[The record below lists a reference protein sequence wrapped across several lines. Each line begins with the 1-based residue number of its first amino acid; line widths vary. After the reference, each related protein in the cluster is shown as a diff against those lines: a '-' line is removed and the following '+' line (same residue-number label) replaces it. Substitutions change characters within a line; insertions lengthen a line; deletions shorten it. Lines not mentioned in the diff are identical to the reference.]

1 MTTYLHQILGF
12 GCLFH
17 YLYRFYLKIRYDS
30 MFLELNP
37 IYPIIH
43 LILSLSSFIFKVP
56 LRRFSNTIII
66 WKELQLHNII
76 FTSRSI
82 FIIYHNIYFNTYNIN
97 FYLIKFIIISGH
109 HYLADIIS
117 NKYINNEMTTTRD
130 INFNNIIT
138 KKFYAISQIVATTI
152 LLLHK
157 NPDSSFTIM
166 FPIQLSAFLMTLVR
180 KKIISNYQWHIYYTL
195 SLIFPYLLFNLN
207 LIKSSTN
214 MHLYTLLHIFLRL
227 GLKTNKYLNMSI
239 ISGLFVYDN
248 II

>member
-1 MTTYLHQILGF
+1 M
-12 GCLFH
+12 
-17 YLYRFYLKIRYDS
+17 
-30 MFLELNP
+30 
-37 IYPIIH
+37 
-43 LILSLSSFIFKVP
+43 
-56 LRRFSNTIII
+56 
-66 WKELQLHNII
+66 
-76 FTSRSI
+76 
-82 FIIYHNIYFNTYNIN
+82 N

-180 KKIISNYQWHIYYTL
+180 KKIISNNQWHIYYTL